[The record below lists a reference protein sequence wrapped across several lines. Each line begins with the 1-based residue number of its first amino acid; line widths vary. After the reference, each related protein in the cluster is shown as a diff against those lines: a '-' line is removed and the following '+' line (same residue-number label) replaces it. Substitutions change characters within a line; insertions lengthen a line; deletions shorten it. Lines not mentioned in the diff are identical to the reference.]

1 MANRI
6 FAPEEQR
13 VDLHAHS
20 TASDGTYTPT
30 ELVQLAADLGL
41 RAVAITDH
49 DTVAGVPEAL
59 EAGRRLGIEVVPGIE
74 ISSDYLDTGAHILG
88 YFVDP
93 DSPALQEVIDWFI
106 EERVT
111 RNQAIVDKLAADGY
125 PISIPEL
132 EEKFPNTMLGRPHI
146 GQLLMEK
153 GYISSV
159 SEAFDRWLDD
169 GKPYFVERRHLPAED
184 SIRLINKSG
193 GVAVIAHPLEYGYDR
208 SGIEQLIRTGREL
221 GAVGVECHYSG
232 YTAEEETMLEGFAKA
247 HGMVIT
253 GGSDF
258 HGDRKKYQ
266 LGTGTGEMKVYYQS
280 VVDLKRRCDELH
292 QSKIRP

>member
-1 MANRI
+1 MTTKR

-13 VDLHAHS
+13 VDLHTHS
-20 TASDGTYTPT
+20 TASDGTFSPT
-30 ELVQLAADLGL
+30 ELVRLAKDLGL

-59 EAGRRLGIEVVPGIE
+59 KAGRELGIEVVPGIE
-74 ISSDYLDTGAHILG
+74 ISADYLDTGAHILG

-106 EERVT
+106 AERVT
-111 RNQAIVDKLAADGY
+111 RNQAIVDKLAAAGY

-132 EEKFPNTMLGRPHI
+132 REKFPNTMLGRPHI

-153 GYISSV
+153 GYIGSV

-169 GKPYFVERRHLPAED
+169 GKPYFVERKHLPAED
-184 SIRLINKSG
+184 AIRLINQSG

-208 SGIEQLIRTGREL
+208 AGIEQLIQNGLAL

-232 YTAEEETMLEGFAKA
+232 YTAQEEAMLEGFAKA
-247 HGMVIT
+247 RGMVIT

-258 HGDRKKYQ
+258 HGDRKLYQ

-280 VVDLKRRCDELH
+280 VIDLKNRRDELH
-292 QSKIRP
+292 QS

>member
-1 MANRI
+1 MTTKR

-13 VDLHAHS
+13 VDLHTHS
-20 TASDGTYTPT
+20 TASDGTFSPA
-30 ELVQLAADLGL
+30 ELVRLAKDLGL

-59 EAGRRLGIEVVPGIE
+59 KAGRELGIEVVPGIE
-74 ISSDYLDTGAHILG
+74 ISADYLDTGAHILG

-106 EERVT
+106 AERVT
-111 RNQAIVDKLAADGY
+111 RNQAIVDKLAAAGY

-132 EEKFPNTMLGRPHI
+132 REKFPNTMLGRPHI

-153 GYISSV
+153 GYIGSV

-169 GKPYFVERRHLPAED
+169 GKPYFVERKHLPAED
-184 SIRLINKSG
+184 AIRLINQSG

-208 SGIEQLIRTGREL
+208 AGIEQLIQNGLAL

-232 YTAEEETMLEGFAKA
+232 YTAQEEAMLEGFAKA
-247 HGMVIT
+247 RGMVIT

-258 HGDRKKYQ
+258 HGDRKLYQ

-280 VVDLKRRCDELH
+280 VIDLKNRRDELH
-292 QSKIRP
+292 QS

>member
-1 MANRI
+1 MTTKR

-13 VDLHAHS
+13 VDLHTHS
-20 TASDGTYTPT
+20 TASDGTFSPA
-30 ELVQLAADLGL
+30 ELVRLAKDLGL
-41 RAVAITDH
+41 QAVAITDH

-59 EAGRRLGIEVVPGIE
+59 KAGRELGIEVVPGIE
-74 ISSDYLDTGAHILG
+74 ISADYLDTGAHILG

-106 EERVT
+106 AERVT
-111 RNQAIVDKLAADGY
+111 RNQAIVDKLAAAGY

-132 EEKFPNTMLGRPHI
+132 REKFPNTMLGRPHI

-153 GYISSV
+153 GYIGSV

-169 GKPYFVERRHLPAED
+169 GKPYFVERKHLPAED
-184 SIRLINKSG
+184 AIRLINQSG

-208 SGIEQLIRTGREL
+208 AGIEQLIQNGLAL

-232 YTAEEETMLEGFAKA
+232 YTAQEEAMLEGFAKA
-247 HGMVIT
+247 RGMVIT

-258 HGDRKKYQ
+258 HGDRKLYQ

-280 VVDLKRRCDELH
+280 VIDLKNRRDELH
-292 QSKIRP
+292 QS

>member
-1 MANRI
+1 M
-6 FAPEEQR
+6 
-13 VDLHAHS
+13 DLHAHS

-41 RAVAITDH
+41 CAVGITDH
-49 DTVAGVPEAL
+49 DTTAGVREAL
-59 EAGRRLGIEVVPGIE
+59 EAGRQLGIEVIPGLE
-74 ISSDYLDTGAHILG
+74 ISSDYRDTGAHILG

-106 EERVT
+106 AERVT

-146 GQLLMEK
+146 GQLLVER
-153 GYISSV
+153 GCIGSV

-169 GKPYFVERRHLPAED
+169 GKTYFVERQHLPASE
-184 SIRLINKSG
+184 SIRLIRKAG
-193 GVAVIAHPLEYGYDR
+193 GIAVVAHPLEYGYDWEGTER
-208 SGIEQLIRTGREL
+208 LIQECHEL
-221 GAVGVECHYSG
+221 GALGVECHYSG
-232 YTAEEETMLEGFAKA
+232 YTAEEETMLESFALA
-247 HGMVIT
+247 RDMAIT

-258 HGDRKKYQ
+258 HGSRKAYQ
-266 LGTGTGEMKVYYQS
+266 LGTGTGTLCVRYNS
-280 VVDLKRRCDELH
+280 VESLKERLSR
-292 QSKIRP
+292 

>member
-1 MANRI
+1 MTTKR

-13 VDLHAHS
+13 VDLHTHS
-20 TASDGTYTPT
+20 TASDGTFSPA
-30 ELVQLAADLGL
+30 ELVRLAKDLGL

-59 EAGRRLGIEVVPGIE
+59 KAGRELGIEVVPGIE
-74 ISSDYLDTGAHILG
+74 ISADYLDTGAHILG

-106 EERVT
+106 AERVT
-111 RNQAIVDKLAADGY
+111 RNQAIVDKLAAAGY

-132 EEKFPNTMLGRPHI
+132 REKFPNTMLGRPHI

-153 GYISSV
+153 GYIGSV

-169 GKPYFVERRHLPAED
+169 GKPYFVERKHLPAED
-184 SIRLINKSG
+184 AIRLINQSG

-208 SGIEQLIRTGREL
+208 AGIEQLIQNGLAL

-232 YTAEEETMLEGFAKA
+232 YTAQEEAMLEGFAKA
-247 HGMVIT
+247 RGMVIT

-258 HGDRKKYQ
+258 HGDRKLYQ

-280 VVDLKRRCDELH
+280 VIDLKKRRDELH
-292 QSKIRP
+292 KS